1 MTSLISIAQETL
13 LTPEPSPAD
22 PVLKAALFDA
32 LEAAGIDH
40 VELPFSGSGDEGF
53 VEQGTAYVNTASA
66 EAPNYVPTDLPS
78 VSICWTSIDP
88 SGATITK
95 EEPLAQKLED
105 LAWRCVWATSP
116 GWENNEGAEGTVTFH
131 CQDREIRVDMTQF
144 YTESFSNART
154 F

>member
-13 LTPEPSPAD
+13 LTPEPSPVQPSNRAS
-22 PVLKAALFDA
+22 LFNA

-40 VELPFSGSGDEGF
+40 VEIPFSGSGDEGF
-53 VEQGTAYVNTASA
+53 VEQATAYVNTGTV
-66 EAPNYVPTDLPS
+66 EAPNYVACGLPS
-78 VSICWTSIDP
+78 VLICWTSFDP
-88 SGATITK
+88 SGAPATS

-116 GWENNEGAEGTVTFH
+116 GWENNEGAEGPVTFH
-131 CQDREIRVDMTQF
+131 CREREIRVDMRQF
-144 YTESFSNART
+144 YTESFSNGRT